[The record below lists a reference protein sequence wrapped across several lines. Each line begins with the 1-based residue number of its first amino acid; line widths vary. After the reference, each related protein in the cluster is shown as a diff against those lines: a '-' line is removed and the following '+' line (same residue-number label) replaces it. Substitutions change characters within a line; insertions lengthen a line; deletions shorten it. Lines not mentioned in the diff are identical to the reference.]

1 MSFTLSISLH
11 QPHFYLLHH
20 YAFGPPRNG
29 SFHADN
35 IFLAKSTYK
44 NTFIK
49 LHEFNRDL
57 SKIICQK
64 KIYLL
69 KNRPSFAPFGCN
81 GLCSILLPTLGIT
94 FFFLGCRYHG
104 PPFLNISSA
113 FRNSKKKITQTHGI
127 LGIATVPSKGHH
139 YVIMYTI
146 YKSMVGSHFMCPVL
160 RYPLIAK
167 PIGSTAQNRVT
178 RMSPREELGW
188 LLPWWQWERDQIFRA
203 SVTFFWV
210 LLAFDTEHRNA
221 GTSTKSS
228 ITDLLCLAKK
238 PSVGISPVVPKV
250 TEMDMVRSGWAHE
263 QHAGES

>member
-44 NTFIK
+44 NTSIK

-146 YKSMVGSHFMCPVL
+146 YIHGLLTLYVPCAALSPHCKTNRFNSAEQGNKDEPTWGIGVASTLVAVGKRPDLQSLCNIFLSFACLWHRAQKC
-160 RYPLIAK
+160 RY
-167 PIGSTAQNRVT
+167 
-178 RMSPREELGW
+178 
-188 LLPWWQWERDQIFRA
+188 
-203 SVTFFWV
+203 
-210 LLAFDTEHRNA
+210 
-221 GTSTKSS
+221 
-228 ITDLLCLAKK
+228 
-238 PSVGISPVVPKV
+238 
-250 TEMDMVRSGWAHE
+250 
-263 QHAGES
+263 